1 VNEPIYRWEC
11 TICGASGNSDSSHL
25 ARRTVNAHAATAHP
39 AGPAHPNGQADRLAT
54 EPRSRR
60 SS

>member
-11 TICGASGNSDSSHL
+11 TICGASGESESSEL
-25 ARRTVNAHAATAHP
+25 ARRTVNAHVAASHP
-39 AGPAHPNGQADRLAT
+39 ADRPAT
-54 EPRSRR
+54 EPKARR

>member
-11 TICGASGNSDSSHL
+11 TICGASGESESSEL
-25 ARRTVNAHAATAHP
+25 ARRTVNAHVATAHP
-39 AGPAHPNGQADRLAT
+39 TGSARPAGPADRTAT
-54 EPRSRR
+54 EPGSRR